1 MIHLIYGKKGTGK
14 SKILLDMAN
23 AEVEKAHGNIVYIDD
38 NKRCM
43 YDLKRQIR
51 FTNMNDYHIDTPDAL
66 YGFICG
72 ILSRDFDISA
82 VYIDGLK
89 KMVNYKSEEL
99 KTLLT
104 RLDKV
109 FDDIN
114 AYIVVSG
121 DDDMPQYLA
130 DYIK

>member
-51 FTNMNDYHIDTPDAL
+51 FTNMNDYHIDTPDTL